1 MHKSIIVVIQPAYCQ
16 HFVMWGAFKGINLVK
31 AFTKE
36 KAQELLDKYNYHY
49 LVLGDE
55 IVAEIPCKPGTLEPD
70 WNRMIDYEIIQ
81 NN

>member
-1 MHKSIIVVIQPAYCQ
+1 MR
-16 HFVMWGAFKGINLVK
+16 VK

-55 IVAEIPCKPGTLEPD
+55 IVAEIPCKAGTFEPD